1 MQSKGYYAV
10 QGHSRVTISAALP
23 LKTVPRASR
32 SRLTT
37 RNAPSYQ
44 ILAQSNNPQ
53 LVENLRAVPIR
64 DFVLGGLQSLHCL
77 CGPITHLHTKFKQNQ
92 TINGWVTSRPQQD
105 NASQL

>member
-44 ILAQSNNPQ
+44 ILAQSNNP
-53 LVENLRAVPIR
+53 R
-64 DFVLGGLQSLHCL
+64 DR
-77 CGPITHLHTKFKQNQ
+77 
-92 TINGWVTSRPQQD
+92 TSRPNFALFD
-105 NASQL
+105 LPPCKMSEVGECFNSILPL